1 MNDSLSD
8 KKLSAAK
15 RGMGRDSLLLK
26 AILRFP
32 NTGEERKVRI
42 RNLSAGGLM
51 AEIPIDVSLGD
62 LVEVN
67 LHNMGWLS
75 GHVAWVTDGRIGI
88 AFNHPINPKDA
99 RKPVGMSELDIPD
112 YLKKLN
118 RTINPAKIRRV

>member
-1 MNDSLSD
+1 MNDLLSD

-32 NTGEERKVRI
+32 NTGEEREVRI

-51 AEIPIDVSLGD
+51 AEIPVDVSLGD
-62 LVEVN
+62 QVEVN
-67 LHNMGWLS
+67 LQNIGWLS

-99 RKPVGMSELDIPD
+99 RKPVGVSELDIPN

-118 RTINPAKIRRV
+118 QTTNPSKLRRV

>member
-15 RGMGRDSLLLK
+15 RGMDRDSLLLK

-32 NTGEERKVRI
+32 NTGEEREVRI

-51 AEIPIDVSLGD
+51 AEIPVDVSLGD
-62 LVEVN
+62 QVEVN
-67 LHNMGWLS
+67 LQNIGWLS

-99 RKPVGMSELDIPD
+99 RKPVGVSELDIPN

-118 RTINPAKIRRV
+118 QTTNPSKLRRV

>member
-32 NTGEERKVRI
+32 NTGEEREVRI

-112 YLKKLN
+112 HLKKLN
-118 RTINPAKIRRV
+118 RTTNPAKIRRV